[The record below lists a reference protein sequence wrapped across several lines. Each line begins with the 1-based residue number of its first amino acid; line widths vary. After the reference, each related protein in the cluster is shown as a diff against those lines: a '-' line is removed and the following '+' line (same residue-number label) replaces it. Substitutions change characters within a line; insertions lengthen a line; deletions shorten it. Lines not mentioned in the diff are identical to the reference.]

1 MNKTGALK
9 TNKENFDKF
18 MILSKEIKVNVY
30 WWKSNIMDSFALILR
45 PNPSIALNIDASL
58 AGWGASMPGSKAGEL
73 FSCEESQQH
82 INIL

>member
-45 PNPSIALNIDASL
+45 PNPSIALNIDAS
-58 AGWGASMPGSKAGEL
+58 
-73 FSCEESQQH
+73 
-82 INIL
+82 